1 MEEKGRDGKVY
12 STCKKDQKD
21 CHTQMSGRWLET
33 NESHPLVMS
42 LTMPREKKVH
52 VSLFSLSER
61 PLRLV

>member
-12 STCKKDQKD
+12 STCKKD

-33 NESHPLVMS
+33 NESSPLVTS
-42 LTMPREKKVH
+42 LAMPREKKVH

-61 PLRLV
+61 PLCLV